1 MLSFEV
7 GFGDEYPRKLE
18 KLNPEEL
25 LLIDLLLEVFC
36 KFIIEFNSFALVFI
50 TIPSFIIS
58 SIAIA
63 IFSYWF
69 IISFFVNTSTE
80 IQATIAGGLVG
91 YLGKVGTNNDNIKRL
106 IADELAQKVVTKIVP
121 DIKK

>member
-1 MLSFEV
+1 MTFLTGTDKGV
-7 GFGDEYPRKLE
+7 
-18 KLNPEEL
+18 
-25 LLIDLLLEVFC
+25 IDMA
-36 KFIIEFNSFALVFI
+36 KFFSTDKI
-50 TIPSFIIS
+50 
-58 SIAIA
+58 IAIGLVLA
-63 IFSYWF
+63 L

>member
-1 MLSFEV
+1 MA
-7 GFGDEYPRKLE
+7 
-18 KLNPEEL
+18 
-25 LLIDLLLEVFC
+25 
-36 KFIIEFNSFALVFI
+36 KFFSTDKI
-50 TIPSFIIS
+50 
-58 SIAIA
+58 IAIGLVLA
-63 IFSYWF
+63 L

-106 IADELAQKVVTKIVP
+106 IADELAQRVVTKIVP

>member
-1 MLSFEV
+1 MTFQTRTDKGV
-7 GFGDEYPRKLE
+7 I
-18 KLNPEEL
+18 NMA
-25 LLIDLLLEVFC
+25 
-36 KFIIEFNSFALVFI
+36 KFFSTDKI
-50 TIPSFIIS
+50 
-58 SIAIA
+58 IAIGLVLA
-63 IFSYWF
+63 L